1 MIVKIKRYRMV
12 IPQFLFFFYRRHC
25 RLGHLAW
32 SRKQTKR
39 GNRGKSFPY
48 VLTEDHAKIT
58 TPSDDLLLTVISWR
72 KATLDMQKVKI
83 QKKAFFMYSPY
94 LYLYVHVVCLIFNLS
109 RLKCVYRFC
118 FHKIRVLLSKFL

>member
-12 IPQFLFFFYRRHC
+12 IPQFSFFFTDVTVDWVIWHNPANEPN
-25 RLGHLAW
+25 GA
-32 SRKQTKR
+32 TE
-39 GNRGKSFPY
+39 GKSFPG

-83 QKKAFFMYSPY
+83 QKKHFLCTLRICICMFM
-94 LYLYVHVVCLIFNLS
+94 
-109 RLKCVYRFC
+109 
-118 FHKIRVLLSKFL
+118 